1 MLIELQSIS
10 HTYQPRTVFAKVALQ
25 DITLSIE
32 ENEFLV
38 IAGGEGS
45 GKSTLLLT
53 MAGMIKPSQGQ
64 VYFQD
69 QVLPR
74 QGIHPQLGL
83 VFQHP
88 EQQIFELTVGEEVAF
103 GPINRRVKG
112 EKLRSAVIEAL
123 VAVGLDPDHYYDRR
137 IKELS
142 SGEKRRVALASI
154 LVLQPQLLLMDEP
167 LAGLDH
173 SGRRQ
178 LIDHL
183 VDLNRTRGIT
193 IVMVTHQIRPVYP
206 YCSRIVQLNQG
217 KISRTIRPEQSSPV
231 ENMDG
236 FEPIA
241 WPLHVQLLHRLQ
253 KAKPDLPAST
263 RTAEEAGAI
272 IAAHWK
278 QGEGG
283 YY

>member
-1 MLIELQSIS
+1 MKLESVS

-45 GKSTLLLT
+45 GKSTLLLI
-53 MAGMIKPSQGQ
+53 MAGMIKPSRGQ

-69 QVLPR
+69 RFLPR

-103 GPINRRVKG
+103 GPINRGLKG
-112 EKLRSAVIEAL
+112 EKLRSAIIEAL
-123 VAVGLDPDHYYDRR
+123 AAVGLDPDHYYGRR
-137 IKELS
+137 INELS

-167 LAGLDH
+167 LVGQDH
-173 SGRRQ
+173 KGRCQ
-178 LIDHL
+178 LIDHV
-183 VDLNRTRGIT
+183 VDLHHTRGIT

-206 YCSRIVQLNQG
+206 YCSRIVLLN
-217 KISRTIRPEQSSPV
+217 
-231 ENMDG
+231 
-236 FEPIA
+236 
-241 WPLHVQLLHRLQ
+241 
-253 KAKPDLPAST
+253 
-263 RTAEEAGAI
+263 
-272 IAAHWK
+272 
-278 QGEGG
+278 
-283 YY
+283 

>member
-1 MLIELQSIS
+1 MELQSIS

-25 DITLSIE
+25 DITLTIA

-45 GKSTLLLT
+45 GKSTLLLI

-64 VYFQD
+64 VYFQEKL
-69 QVLPR
+69 LPR
-74 QGIHPQLGL
+74 QGIHPHLGL

-88 EQQIFELTVGEEVAF
+88 EQQIFELTVGQEVAF
-103 GPINRRVKG
+103 GPINRGFKG
-112 EKLRSAVIEAL
+112 EKLKSAVSEAL
-123 VAVGLDPDHYYDRR
+123 AAVGLDPDHYYGRR

-142 SGEKRRVALASI
+142 SGEKRRVALAGI
-154 LVLQPQLLLMDEP
+154 LVLEPQLLLMDEP

-173 SGRRQ
+173 SGRCQ
-178 LIDHL
+178 LIDYL

-206 YCSRIVQLNQG
+206 YCSRVVQLHQG
-217 KISRTIRPEQSSPV
+217 KISRIIRPEQSSPV

-236 FEPIA
+236 SEQIA
-241 WPLHVQLLHRLQ
+241 LPMHVQLLHRLQ

-272 IAAHWK
+272 VAAHWK
-278 QGEGG
+278 QEEGG
-283 YY
+283 NY

>member
-1 MLIELQSIS
+1 MKLESVS
-10 HTYQPRTVFAKVALQ
+10 HTYQPRTVFAQAALRN
-25 DITLSIE
+25 ITLSIE

-45 GKSTLLLT
+45 GKSTLLLI

-64 VYFQD
+64 VYLGEAP
-69 QVLPR
+69 LPR
-74 QGIHPQLGL
+74 QGIHPNLGL

-103 GPINRRVKG
+103 GPINRGIKG
-112 EKLRSAVIEAL
+112 EELRSAVAEAL
-123 VAVGLDPDHYYDRR
+123 AAVGLDPAHYYDRPIR
-137 IKELS
+137 ELS
-142 SGEKRRVALASI
+142 TGEKRRVALAST

-167 LAGLDH
+167 LVGLDH
-173 SGRRQ
+173 KGRCQ

-206 YCSRIVQLNQG
+206 HCSRVVLLHQG
-217 KISRTIRPEQSSPV
+217 QISGIIGPEQSSQL
-231 ENMDG
+231 EELDG
-236 FEPIA
+236 SEQIALPI
-241 WPLHVQLLHRLQ
+241 HVQLLQHLQ
-253 KAKPDLPAST
+253 KVKPDLPASA

-272 IAAHWK
+272 IAAHW
-278 QGEGG
+278 QSGEGG
-283 YY
+283 HY